1 MAKIA
6 GLNGRFYVSSDG
18 GSNYTLFGS
27 ATDVSLSGSQD
38 TYDTTTKDS
47 SLYKEAI
54 AGRKSAT
61 LDVSC
66 FWDEA
71 DAGQD
76 IVRTAFFAGTNVY
89 VKFYLRT
96 ASGAVQYISDSI
108 ITSYA
113 PSSPNDDVS
122 TMDISFQLTGSFA
135 ESTQS

>member
-18 GSNYTLFGS
+18 GSNYTLFGG

-38 TYDTTTKDS
+38 AYDVTSKDS
-47 SLYKEAI
+47 SLYKEYL
-54 AGRKSAT
+54 AGRKTAT

-89 VKFYLRT
+89 VRFYLTT
-96 ASGAVQYISDSI
+96 ASGAVKYESNAI

-135 ESTQS
+135 EGTQS